1 MAETQDL
8 SPALP
13 TPGAGRPS
21 NAKAAEATLPSAS
34 PARPAQQQVPPAPR
48 PPPLW
53 KIHELPAPI
62 RTFPLPTFYPGNP
75 LSLFH
80 IAYAWFT
87 HVLWSP
93 REPSIV
99 YEGLWSSRTRTVHIY
114 DEKTMRALWEQ
125 GFYGKGHLSRS
136 EPNWL
141 KREQAR
147 AGALKDHVAEEFTLQ
162 RRQQRQQMKW
172 DRARKEQDAIRR
184 TRLLE
189 SMVPPVGPL
198 QLLSLPNS
206 ERDLQQLLSDSVADG
221 NASGLTI
228 DTGTTG
234 NTVESPNGIAH
245 GPSQVPDG
253 SPEAG
258 LGGHLDA
265 LAQPRPHTPPR
276 SSVSPPNTP
285 SENQTQVRR
294 RKSVRFSPR
303 VESTTFQFSDPPS
316 PNPCVAMNGN
326 GHDKAPDSILTNGA
340 SSLSRESSMTL
351 VDVPTILPLDKPFRQ
366 LVSRQSVEEPVNKER
381 LQLTLEEVFFLAY
394 GLGVLQVKDERSGK
408 LFSVEELFTLC
419 RQHSYFPTR
428 VSNLQP
434 DDPFLINYAVYH
446 HFRSLG
452 WVIRPGIKFGTDW
465 LLYNRGPAFSHAEFA
480 IMVFPSYSDPYWEAQ
495 GRTAPNRTWHW
506 LHCVNRVQATAV
518 KTLVMVYV
526 DVPAPAEGSLDISS
540 TLKRYRIREF
550 HLRRWQIN
558 RNRD

>member
-1 MAETQDL
+1 MAATQKP

-13 TPGAGRPS
+13 ILAAGPA
-21 NAKAAEATLPSAS
+21 NAAETILPLAD
-34 PARPAQQQVPPAPR
+34 PARPAKQQVPPAPR

-53 KIHELPAPI
+53 QIHERPAPI

-80 IAYAWFT
+80 VAYVWLT
-87 HVLWSP
+87 HALWTP
-93 REPSIV
+93 REPSVV
-99 YEGLWSSRTRTVHIY
+99 YEAFWSSRTRTVHVY

-136 EPNWL
+136 EPNWA

-189 SMVPPVGPL
+189 AMVAPVGPL

-206 ERDLQQLLSDSVADG
+206 ERDLQLLLSDSVADG

-228 DTGTTG
+228 VTGATA
-234 NTVESPNGIAH
+234 VESTNGVVHSA
-245 GPSQVPDG
+245 SQAPVG
-253 SPEAG
+253 SPVAG
-258 LGGHLDA
+258 LGGQLDA
-265 LAQPRPHTPPR
+265 VAQPRPRTPTPR

-294 RKSVRFSPR
+294 RKSVRFSPK

-351 VDVPTILPLDKPFRQ
+351 VDVPSILPLDKPFQQ
-366 LVSRQSVEEPVNKER
+366 LVPREAVEEPVNKER

-419 RQHSYFPTR
+419 RQNSYFPAR

-480 IMVFPSYSDPYWEAQ
+480 IMVFPSYSDPYWEAR
-495 GRTAPNRTWHW
+495 GRTPPARTWHW

-526 DVPAPAEGSLDISS
+526 DVPAPAEGDLDISS
-540 TLKRYRIREF
+540 ALKRYRIREF
-550 HLRRWQIN
+550 QLRRWQIN